1 MSTEQL
7 FRITLLNHVPG
18 VTRLFVL
25 MTVFI
30 FKPLLGFKHR
40 ISKCNLITVSI
51 QLVRQSLGN
60 LLSCMNVVNRTADK
74 TKHMVVLDSDL
85 IQYSYLKCIQ

>member
-51 QLVRQSLGN
+51 QLV
-60 LLSCMNVVNRTADK
+60 
-74 TKHMVVLDSDL
+74 
-85 IQYSYLKCIQ
+85 